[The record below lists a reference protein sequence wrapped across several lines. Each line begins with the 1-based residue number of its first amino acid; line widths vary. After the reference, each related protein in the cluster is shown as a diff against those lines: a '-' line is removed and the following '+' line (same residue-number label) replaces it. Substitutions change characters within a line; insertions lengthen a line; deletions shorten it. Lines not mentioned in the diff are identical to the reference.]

1 MNWNFCIDTVEKRAL
16 NFCRGSMNTGDGFG
30 SSALRRLGAST
41 VEPARFHGNS
51 DDFGCGYGFG
61 AGDGVGGGNCYNDGD
76 GDGDG
81 DVYGPRYTW
90 TVNGSAVAA
99 GGRW

>member
-16 NFCRGSMNTGDGFG
+16 NFCRGSMNTDDGFG
-30 SSALRRLGAST
+30 SSALRRG
-41 VEPARFHGNS
+41 HGNS

-61 AGDGVGGGNCYNDGD
+61 AGDGVGGGDCYNDGD

-81 DVYGPRYTW
+81 DGGGIVYG
-90 TVNGSAVAA
+90 
-99 GGRW
+99 